1 MYKRTRKPKQER
13 SVNILNTPYLII
25 VESPSKCAKIEKFLG
40 FQYHCIASQGHIRGL
55 AKVGTSKQKYKPEFK
70 ILSEKQAHVNKMRG
84 TIEKFNPS
92 NIYLATDDDREGEGI
107 AWHICEVFDLSVDN
121 THRILFHEITE
132 KAVKNAV
139 QNPLKIRMNIVYAQ
153 QARQVIDRMIGFQ
166 VSPIL
171 TKLLVHDSGKFLSAG
186 RCQTPT
192 LRLVYDNQLE
202 NEKKDTDTIHYNVS
216 GSFFAHPSTMVLK
229 LSKPLD
235 ETECTPFLEG
245 SIIFDHKLHVGKEV
259 HKKSSAPRPFNTSH
273 LLQVASNV
281 LHMTPKQTMSYCQ
294 TLYQEGHI
302 TYMRTDSTKYA
313 GPFVETIRTYLE
325 DKYGSKY
332 VGDLSKLEN
341 TDNNNP
347 HEAIRVTNLHV
358 KDVSGEG
365 RLSSV
370 YRLIRKRTMESC
382 MSDYEYNETILTVT
396 APKNLFYTGSIETP
410 LFLGWKQMSWT
421 ELDFNETQEKCTGL
435 LLYMSTQDNKIVS
448 YNKIECKP
456 GIPER
461 ETHYTEAGLI
471 QKMEKLG
478 IGRPSTFSLLV
489 GTIQERKYVEKGDIE
504 GKKKDCNE
512 YTLENRKVTIK
523 KKSQIFGAEKSKL
536 VIQPLGTKAV
546 LQLLSNFESLFSYGY
561 TSEME
566 TNLDKIAEGENTYEV
581 ICQSCDEALKLCTK
595 DLKDKM
601 RKTYKIDDYYDL
613 VFGKT
618 NAMLQHIN
626 EDGSKEY
633 KNINTKIEL
642 DFVKLES
649 NAYTVKDL
657 IDYSEQ
663 TLGTYQNEIMEIKK
677 GPYGVYVVW
686 GDKKESL
693 KGLIK
698 ENESI
703 ESIKQED
710 VIRYLEKKPEN
721 KTVLRTI
728 GQNLFLRSGKYGNY
742 IQYEKSKGKKPTFIN
757 IKKCGFDCLT
767 CPVDEIRA
775 WLKTEHNIK

>member
-13 SVNILNTPYLII
+13 SVNVLNTPYLII

-55 AKVGTSKQKYKPEFK
+55 AKVGTSKQNYAPEFK
-70 ILSEKQAHVNKMRG
+70 ILSEKQTHVNKMRS

-107 AWHICEVFDLSVDN
+107 AWHICEVFDLSVEK

-166 VSPIL
+166 ISPIL

-202 NEKKDTDTIHYNVS
+202 NEKKDTETIHYNVS
-216 GSFFAHPSTMVLK
+216 GSFFSHPSTMTLK
-229 LSKPLD
+229 LNKPLD
-235 ETECTPFLEG
+235 EAECKPFLEE
-245 SIIFDHKLHVGKEV
+245 SKVFDHKLTVGKESQ
-259 HKKSSAPRPFNTSH
+259 KKSSAPKPFNTSH
-273 LLQVASNV
+273 LLQTASNV
-281 LHMTPKQTMSYCQ
+281 LHISPKQTMSYCQ
-294 TLYQEGHI
+294 MLYQEGHI
-302 TYMRTDSTKYA
+302 TYMRTDSMKYA

-325 DKYGSKY
+325 EKYGVNY
-332 VGDLSKLEN
+332 VGDLSKIEN

-347 HEAIRVTNLHV
+347 HEAIRVTNLRV

-365 RLSSV
+365 RLSAM
-370 YRLIRKRTMESC
+370 YRLIWKRTMESC
-382 MSDYEYNETILTVT
+382 MSDYVYNETVLTVS
-396 APKNLFYTGSIETP
+396 APKDLYYTGSIENP
-410 LFLGWKQMSWT
+410 VFLGWKQISWT
-421 ELDFNETQEKCTGL
+421 ELDFKETQEKATGL
-435 LLYMSTQDNKIVS
+435 LLYMSTQNNQVVS

-456 GIPER
+456 GVPEK
-461 ETHYTEAGLI
+461 ETHYTEAALI

-504 GKKKDCNE
+504 GKKMDCNE
-512 YTLENRKVTIK
+512 YTLENAKITTK
-523 KKSQIFGAEKSKL
+523 KKQQTFGAEKSKL

-546 LQLLSNFESLFSYGY
+546 LQLLSHFESMFSYGY

-566 TNLDKIAEGENTYEV
+566 TILDKIAEGENTYSS
-581 ICQSCDEALKLCTK
+581 ICKNCDEALKICTK
-595 DLKDKM
+595 SLKDKM

-626 EDGSKEY
+626 EDGTKEY

-642 DFVKLES
+642 DFAKLES
-649 NAYTVKDL
+649 NAYTLEEL

-663 TLGTYQNEIMEIKK
+663 TLGTYQNEVMEIKK
-677 GPYGVYVVW
+677 GPYGAYVVW

-698 ENESI
+698 NDQSL
-703 ESIKQED
+703 ESIKPED
-710 VIRYLEKKPEN
+710 VIKYLEKKSEN
-721 KTVLRTI
+721 KSVLRTI
-728 GQNLFLRSGKYGNY
+728 SNNILLKTGKYGNY
-742 IQYEKSKGKKPTFIN
+742 IQYQKEKGKKPTFIN

-767 CPVDEIRA
+767 CPIDEIRA
-775 WLKTEHNIK
+775 WLKTEHKIE

>member
-13 SVNILNTPYLII
+13 SVNVLNTPYLII

-55 AKVGTSKQKYKPEFK
+55 AKVGTSKQNYAPEFK
-70 ILSEKQAHVNKMRG
+70 MLSEKQAHVNKMRS

-92 NIYLATDDDREGEGI
+92 NIYVATDDDREGEGI
-107 AWHICEVFDLSVDN
+107 AWHICEVFDLSVEK

-132 KAVKNAV
+132 KAVKKAV

-166 VSPIL
+166 ISPIL

-202 NEKKDTDTIHYNVS
+202 NGKKNTETIHYNIS
-216 GSFFAHPSTMVLK
+216 GSFFSHPSTMILK
-229 LSKPLD
+229 LNKPVD
-235 ETECTPFLEG
+235 ESECKPFLEE
-245 SIIFDHKLHVGKEV
+245 SKVFDHKLTVGKES
-259 HKKSSAPRPFNTSH
+259 HKKSAAPRPFNTSH
-273 LLQVASNV
+273 LLQTASNV
-281 LHMTPKQTMSYCQ
+281 LHISPKQTMAYCQ
-294 TLYQEGHI
+294 KLYQEGHI

-313 GPFVETIRTYLE
+313 APFVETMRTYLE
-325 DKYGSKY
+325 ERYGERY
-332 VGDLSKLEN
+332 VGDLSKIEN

-365 RLSSV
+365 RLGAM
-370 YRLIRKRTMESC
+370 YHLIWKRTMESC
-382 MSDYEYNETILTVT
+382 MSDYEYNETILTVA
-396 APKNLFYTGSIETP
+396 APDSHYYTGSIENP
-410 LFLGWKQMSWT
+410 IFLGWKQISWT
-421 ELDFNETQEKCTGL
+421 DFVFKETQEKSTGL
-435 LLYMSTQDNKIVS
+435 LLYMSTQNNQVVS

-456 GIPER
+456 GVPEK
-461 ETHYTEAGLI
+461 ESHYTEAALI

-489 GTIQERKYVEKGDIE
+489 GTIQERKYVEKRDIE
-504 GKKKDCNE
+504 GKKMECNE
-512 YTLENRKVTIK
+512 YTLENSKITTNK
-523 KKSQIFGAEKSKL
+523 KQQTFGAEKSKL
-536 VIQPLGTKAV
+536 VIQSLGTKAV
-546 LQLLSNFESLFSYGY
+546 LQLLSHFESIFSYSY

-566 TNLDKIAEGENTYEV
+566 TILDKIAEGENTYGT
-581 ICQSCDEALKLCTK
+581 ICKNCDEALKTCTK
-595 DLKDKM
+595 SLKDKM

-626 EDGSKEY
+626 EDGTKEY

-642 DFVKLES
+642 DFAKLEA
-649 NAYTVKDL
+649 NTYTLDEL

-663 TLGTYQNEIMEIKK
+663 TLGTYQNEQMEIKK
-677 GPYGVYVVW
+677 GPYGAYVVW

-698 ENESI
+698 SDQSL

-710 VIRYLEKKPEN
+710 VIKYLEKKTEN
-721 KTVLRTI
+721 KSVLRTI
-728 GQNLFLRSGKYGNY
+728 RNDILLRSGKYGNY
-742 IQYEKSKGKKPTFIN
+742 IQYQKEKGKKPTFIN

-767 CPVDEIRA
+767 CPIDEIRT
-775 WLKTEHNIK
+775 WLKTEHKIE